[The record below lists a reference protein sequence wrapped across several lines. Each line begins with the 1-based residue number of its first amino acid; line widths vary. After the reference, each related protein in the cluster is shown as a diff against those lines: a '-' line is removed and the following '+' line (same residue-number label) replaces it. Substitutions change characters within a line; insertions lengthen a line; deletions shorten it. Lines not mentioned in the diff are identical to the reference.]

1 MFGQEILAAGQY
13 LTSPNRL
20 YQLSMQSDGNLV
32 LYYTWPG
39 GRTGSLWSSRTNGVS
54 GAYAKMQTDGNLVV
68 YDSSNAARWASN
80 TAGSSGAYLT
90 LGNDG
95 NATLAGTAWNT
106 QGQVYNRQAAVNY
119 ANAYATKRNPNFPS
133 VGNDCTNF
141 VSQVISA
148 GGYPQKGGSSSN
160 DDTQWWLHKGLL
172 GFSWSNS
179 WALVLDNLVFLQ
191 NQWPGGSVGSLPPG
205 GPFNPYLPGAMTVGD
220 VIYYDWGVGGGLAGG
235 HSSVVVSTYGKDSNH
250 PNYVGALV
258 DEHTND
264 RSNVIYNLGPYSAY
278 WQTTTLYFQHI
289 Y

>member
-1 MFGQEILAAGQY
+1 MFGQEILGAGQY
-13 LTSPNRL
+13 LTSQNRL
-20 YQLSMQSDGNLV
+20 YQLSMQSDGNLA

-80 TAGSSGAYLT
+80 TAGNSGAYLT

-148 GGYPQKGGSSSN
+148 GGYPQKGGSSST
-160 DDTQWWLHKGLL
+160 DDTQWWLHKGCWASRCRTRGPWCWTILS
-172 GFSWSNS
+172 FSRTSGLVAR
-179 WALVLDNLVFLQ
+179 WAVFHR
-191 NQWPGGSVGSLPPG
+191 V
-205 GPFNPYLPGAMTVGD
+205 AR
-220 VIYYDWGVGGGLAGG
+220 
-235 HSSVVVSTYGKDSNH
+235 ST
-250 PNYVGALV
+250 PICQV
-258 DEHTND
+258 
-264 RSNVIYNLGPYSAY
+264 R
-278 WQTTTLYFQHI
+278 
-289 Y
+289 